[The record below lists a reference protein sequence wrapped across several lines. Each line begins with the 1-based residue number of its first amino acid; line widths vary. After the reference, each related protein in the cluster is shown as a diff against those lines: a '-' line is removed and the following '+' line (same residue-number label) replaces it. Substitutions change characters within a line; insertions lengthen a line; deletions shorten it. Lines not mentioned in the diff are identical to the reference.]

1 MKITD
6 FKTDE
11 EYWKYQHNFLEKI
24 KSDYHNKTSYLVEII
39 PIDEIEL
46 YLMTIQGSYTITNLI
61 PILEN
66 GNTKAFL
73 VSGEQISCIEY

>member
-61 PILEN
+61 PILKN
-66 GNTKAFL
+66 GNTEAFS
-73 VSGEQISCIEY
+73 VGGEQILNVEY